1 MNWTLKVFDN
11 CSKRRISFRE
21 ERTARTKQETLKE
34 HDTQNSKESSLS
46 RDKREEAG
54 RAPVVKGSQSQSQR
68 YLGRNGEL
76 LKVLGQNVN

>member
-54 RAPVVKGSQSQSQR
+54 RAPVVKG
-68 YLGRNGEL
+68 
-76 LKVLGQNVN
+76 LKVRVKGILGEMESY

>member
-1 MNWTLKVFDN
+1 MFDN

-54 RAPVVKGSQSQSQR
+54 RAPVVKGS
-68 YLGRNGEL
+68 
-76 LKVLGQNVN
+76 